1 LIFPFSCFHVDP
13 SGSDFPS
20 KDLDLPSMDGDTPQ
34 QHWMAPAL
42 GGDLPSGPEHLN
54 NLHFEVLQASAHI
67 NRSATVCERI
77 LPTLLGQVIIRCL
90 EAAFWIQPAFLGAPR
105 DIQPQLGSTG
115 QGLLCLADCV
125 EHHQVSYDY
134 PPPSKVHF
142 DSIGSAADLKV
153 SWPTIIN

>member
-1 LIFPFSCFHVDP
+1 MSTQVVRTSLEG
-13 SGSDFPS
+13 SG
-20 KDLDLPSMDGDTPQ
+20 LALMDGDTPQ

-77 LPTLLGQVIIRCL
+77 LPSLLYTTHPPDVSSKSITLLGQVIIRCL
-90 EAAFWIQPAFLGAPR
+90 EAAFRIQPAFLGAPR

-125 EHHQVSYDY
+125 EHHQVSYD
-134 PPPSKVHF
+134 
-142 DSIGSAADLKV
+142 
-153 SWPTIIN
+153 